1 MSPIQPRVDGET
13 VGTTL
18 RMPREL
24 RNAMKIQAIKAGRSF
39 NTHVVMLLK
48 EAIPAD
54 AQRPQ
59 S

>member
-1 MSPIQPRVDGET
+1 MNTIQSRVDGET

-24 RNAMKIQAIKAGRSF
+24 RDEMKIQAIKAGRSF

>member
-1 MSPIQPRVDGET
+1 MNTIQSRAGGKT

-18 RMPREL
+18 RMSREL
-24 RNAMKIQAIKAGRSF
+24 HDEMKIQAIKAGRSF